1 MRLTK
6 TMRWTALAACTAL
19 AISAC
24 TTGSGKKSSDGANAS
39 GKKGGSISI
48 ESGEPQHGLV
58 PQNTAESEGAQV
70 LAQVFAGLVEYDRKT
85 NEPGLRVAES
95 IETPDSKVWTIKLKD
110 GYTFHNGEKV
120 TAQSFVDAWN
130 WGANQ
135 DNAAEGLPFFSKIEG
150 SEELSPGKDKK
161 PTTDKLKGLKVID
174 DKTFTVT
181 LSAPFSQFKVM
192 LGYTAF
198 YPLPKAFFQDKKSFE
213 ESPIGNGPFQ
223 MDGKWEHNQQ
233 IKIKRYE
240 NFPEADGKAKLDS
253 VTFKIYD
260 KLETAYNDLR
270 ANNIQITNKLPISAM
285 GTVKSE
291 FGDRYIYKPESGVG
305 FIGFPIAT
313 NPTAYGKPEVRKAIS
328 MAIDREAITKTIFS
342 GTRVPADDFI
352 SPIIPGYRKGAMG
365 DAAKYDPAKAKALW
379 DSVGGVPNNTIELG
393 YNADGGHKEWMEAV
407 GNQLKKNLGVEVTF
421 KPFEKF
427 GKILDA
433 LGDKQF
439 SGAFRMAWQM
449 DYPSMENY
457 LRPIFS
463 KVAIENGSNYG
474 GYVNEQF
481 ESLLDQA
488 DQAKSVEDGQKLYQQ
503 ADDILIKDLP
513 YIPVYTY
520 MTSAAYTK
528 TVKNVVVDDQ
538 NRIDLANV
546 ELA

>member
-24 TTGSGKKSSDGANAS
+24 STSSDKKSSDGANGS

-48 ESGEPQHGLV
+48 ESGEPQHGLI

-135 DNAAEGLPFFSKIEG
+135 DNAAEGLPFFSKIDG
-150 SEELSPGKDKK
+150 ADELAPGKDKK
-161 PTTDKLKGLKVID
+161 PATDKLKGLKVVD

-198 YPLPKAFFQDKKSFE
+198 YPLPKAFFQDKKAFE

-233 IKIKRYE
+233 IKVKRYE
-240 NFPEADGKAKLDS
+240 NFPASDGKAKLDS

-285 GTVKSE
+285 STVAQE

-305 FIGFPIAT
+305 FIGFPLAT
-313 NPTAYGKPEVRKAIS
+313 NPAAYGKPEIRKAIS

-365 DAAKYDPAKAKALW
+365 DAAKYDPAKAKELFTQA
-379 DSVGGVPNNTIELG
+379 GGVPNNAIELG

-433 LGDKQF
+433 LGDKQY

-481 ESLLDQA
+481 ESLLSQA
-488 DQAKSVEDGQKLYQQ
+488 DQAKSVEEGQKLYQQ

-528 TVKNVVVDDQ
+528 TVKNVVVDAQ